1 TALAGHLADGL
12 APRPVDGPRE
22 EEDTVR
28 AALAALPVARL
39 REAGLLDSL
48 LELAGLRPAPE
59 PAAAGGPGRA
69 SIDAMDAEGLI
80 NMALDDLVGDDDA
93 L

>member
-1 TALAGHLADGL
+1 M
-12 APRPVDGPRE
+12 
-22 EEDTVR
+22 R

-48 LELAGLRPAPE
+48 LELAGLRPEREQSANDESSRP
-59 PAAAGGPGRA
+59 
-69 SIDAMDAEGLI
+69 SIDAMDAESLI
-80 NMALDDLVGDDDA
+80 TLALDDLVGDDDA